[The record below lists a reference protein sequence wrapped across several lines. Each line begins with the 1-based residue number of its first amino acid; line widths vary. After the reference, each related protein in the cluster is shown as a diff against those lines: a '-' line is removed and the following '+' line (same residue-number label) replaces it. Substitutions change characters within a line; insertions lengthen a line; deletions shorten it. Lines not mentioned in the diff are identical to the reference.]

1 MFNKELKIYLI
12 LTGEDGKKRPRSNYL
27 IKLIKNTTP
36 KELKHIKIIAS
47 GKSGFN
53 NYIYQTESDS
63 MIKYLIENGIPK
75 EIIIN
80 ENQAMDTLGNMIF
93 SYKIIEKLVLDL
105 QNDSV
110 NPIEYPKCEINLI
123 TERFHLHRSKELFLK
138 IFGTLKSINPLIEFK
153 FHKMNETSFLNYFSQ
168 HKIRVI
174 EEYIILESLILDSVH
189 YNLQTPEQY
198 ENYIYSLPVY
208 KDIYK
213 GKMNLTTSL
222 YSKAIN
228 MLLHKREKNS
238 LIGKDIK

>member
-12 LTGEDGKKRPRSNYL
+12 LTGEDEKKRPRSNYL
-27 IKLIKNTTP
+27 IKLIKNTNP
-36 KELKHIKIIAS
+36 KELKHIKIIAT

-53 NYIYQTESDS
+53 NYVHQTESDR
-63 MIKYLIENGIPK
+63 MIKYLIKNGIPK

-80 ENQAMDTLGNMIF
+80 ENQAMDTLGNIIF
-93 SYKIIEKLVLDL
+93 SYEIIENLVLDL
-105 QNDSV
+105 QKNNV
-110 NPIEYPKCEINLI
+110 NPIEYPKCEVNLI

-138 IFGTLKSINPLIEFK
+138 LFGTLKSINPAIEFK
-153 FHKMNETSFLNYFSQ
+153 FHKNNETSFLNYFSH
-168 HKIRVI
+168 HKKRLL
-174 EEYIILESLILDSVH
+174 EEYAILESLILDSIH
-189 YNLQTPEQY
+189 YNLQLPQQY
-198 ENYIYSLPVY
+198 KNYLYSLPVY

-222 YSKAIN
+222 YAKAIN

>member
-110 NPIEYPKCEINLI
+110 NPIEYPKC
-123 TERFHLHRSKELFLK
+123 
-138 IFGTLKSINPLIEFK
+138 
-153 FHKMNETSFLNYFSQ
+153 
-168 HKIRVI
+168 
-174 EEYIILESLILDSVH
+174 
-189 YNLQTPEQY
+189 
-198 ENYIYSLPVY
+198 
-208 KDIYK
+208 
-213 GKMNLTTSL
+213 
-222 YSKAIN
+222 
-228 MLLHKREKNS
+228 
-238 LIGKDIK
+238 